1 MNRFLMSNL
10 TWKEYQEKIKMG
22 ILIIPIGSI
31 EQHGPHLPLGVDS
44 EIAENFALIIAEKVG
59 GVVAP
64 TLTYGYK
71 SQPNSGGGPIFPG
84 TIDLNGSTL
93 IDLCKD
99 ILTEFLADGWQRIL
113 IMNAHYENEA
123 FLAEAVDLLLRNQTT
138 PFPKVVL
145 ANWWDNISASTMTKL
160 YDEVEFRSWAL
171 EHAALAE
178 TSLMMYFC
186 PELVGSE
193 PIDEDFIP
201 PTYQTFPVP
210 KTAVPASGCLY
221 TAKSSSAEKGRLIVE
236 DVVRNFEVILG
247 KEFA

>member
-1 MNRFLMSNL
+1 MNKLLMGNL
-10 TWKEYQEKIKMG
+10 TWNEYQAKIKDG
-22 ILIIPIGSI
+22 ILIIPVGSI
-31 EQHGPHLPLGVDS
+31 EQHGPHLPLCVDA
-44 EIAENFALIIAEKVG
+44 EIAENFAIAIAEKFG

-93 IDLCKD
+93 VALTKD

-123 FLAEAVDLLLRNQTT
+123 FLAEAIDLLLRNQTT

-145 ANWWDNISASTMTKL
+145 ANWWDNISESTMAKL
-160 YDEVEFRSWAL
+160 YDEVEFQSWAL
-171 EHAALAE
+171 EHAALTE

-186 PELVGSE
+186 PELVGPE
-193 PIDEDFIP
+193 IVDEDFVP
-201 PTYQTFPVP
+201 PTYQRFPVP

-221 TAKSSSAEKGRLIVE
+221 TARSSSAEKGRLIVE
-236 DVVRNFEVILG
+236 DVIRNFEAFLR
-247 KEFA
+247 KEFP